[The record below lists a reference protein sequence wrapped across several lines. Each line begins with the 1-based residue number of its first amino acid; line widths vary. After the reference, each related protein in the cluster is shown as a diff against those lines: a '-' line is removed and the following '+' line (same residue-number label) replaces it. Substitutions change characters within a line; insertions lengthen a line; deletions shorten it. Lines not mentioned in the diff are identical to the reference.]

1 MKKLL
6 ALSAI
11 VAIISMNSGCRKIEM
26 DGDKVVSGSGGNG
39 NSTEENT
46 ILEGR
51 ISANR
56 TL

>member
-26 DGDKVVSGSGGNG
+26 DSDKVVSGSGGNG
-39 NSTEENT
+39 NTTEENFSQQNFT
-46 ILEGR
+46 GKIYL
-51 ISANR
+51 
-56 TL
+56 